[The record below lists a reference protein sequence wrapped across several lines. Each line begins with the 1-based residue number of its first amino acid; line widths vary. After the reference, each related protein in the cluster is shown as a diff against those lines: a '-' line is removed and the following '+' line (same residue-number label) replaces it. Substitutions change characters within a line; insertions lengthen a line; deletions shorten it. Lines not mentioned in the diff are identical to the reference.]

1 LISGLGVGAGGSYD
15 DRPPVAA
22 SDTAARET
30 LLAAADLCTSL
41 ARVTDSGE
49 LGGLLAQMSRQLDAA
64 GVIVWLVDSQGLS
77 LRPALSHGYPAEAL
91 ARVGR
96 LELTT
101 DNATARAFRLVRPQT
116 VAGKESSPGAIVVPI
131 TSGAGCVGVVA
142 AELRHGREQDPST
155 LALARIF
162 AAQLAS
168 LTGPATVS
176 EQAGQTA
183 GSSASQS

>member
-1 LISGLGVGAGGSYD
+1 
-15 DRPPVAA
+15 
-22 SDTAARET
+22 
-30 LLAAADLCTSL
+30 LCTSL

-49 LGGLLAQMSRQLDAA
+49 LAGLVAQMSRQLDAA
-64 GVIVWLVDSQGLS
+64 GVIVWLVDPQGLS

-91 ARVGR
+91 ARLGR

-116 VAGKESSPGAIVVPI
+116 VAAKDSSPGAIVVPI
-131 TSGAGCVGVVA
+131 TSGAGCVGAVA
-142 AELRHGREQDPST
+142 AELRHGREQDAGT

-168 LTGPATVS
+168 LTGPAAS
-176 EQAGQTA
+176 GQAGATA
-183 GSSASQS
+183 GSAASQS